1 MSQVFLLP
9 QAVKNILGGN
19 YLTRGPGEEG
29 TQQSLMQGGSAPRSI
44 PGGGG
49 GVLNKCLYREAPPR
63 GPTPY
68 RFIYHFSR
76 KRYPNRIPSIDE
88 WYPFHI
94 PCLELCIPFNCCK
107 WTVFLTGINHKNRTF
122 SWLYKAIKFICQPFW
137 ALSQRQMTDFPTLSY
152 TSTSKIPTLKK
163 IPQPEPW
170 KRYPY
175 RPS

>member
-1 MSQVFLLP
+1 MLIQ
-9 QAVKNILGGN
+9 
-19 YLTRGPGEEG
+19 R
-29 TQQSLMQGGSAPRSI
+29 GSAQRSNPLPVYI
-44 PGGGG
+44 PFFT
-49 GVLNKCLYREAPPR
+49 K
-63 GPTPY
+63 
-68 RFIYHFSR
+68 
-76 KRYPNRIPSIDE
+76 KYPFRIPSIDE

-122 SWLYKAIKFICQPFW
+122 SRLYKAMKFICQPFW

-163 IPQPEPW
+163 IPQPEAW

-175 RPS
+175 RPLWGVTPRGSNLLPFYIPFSTGKVPLSYTFHWKMVSAPNSHA